1 MRLGSVMGEPS
12 LRLCTQP
19 AGIGRPEKFYASLAA
34 IEAPVGKTVGFAD
47 HYRYGEADAE
57 RLIAHADAAGLR
69 LVTTEKDMARLAGE
83 SGALARLRERA
94 EAFPVVLEFDM
105 VQPDGVQLRS
115 RTCYDEQAAIIQQQ
129 TGAQTCRHKSRI
141 HACQWAV

>member
-1 MRLGSVMGEPS
+1 M
-12 LRLCTQP
+12 
-19 AGIGRPEKFYASLAA
+19 
-34 IEAPVGKTVGFAD
+34 GFAD

-94 EAFPVVLEFDM
+94 EAFPVVLEFDN
-105 VQPDGVQLRS
+105 P
-115 RTCYDEQAAIIQQQ
+115 AAI
-129 TGAQTCRHKSRI
+129 GGMLEGLSRSI
-141 HACQWAV
+141 R